1 MKTTLIRLSVLAMLI
16 GGCQKSEFNT
26 NNESH
31 ISSGDAEDAKTT
43 AIALS
48 AYLLPESD
56 NYSAIPQDPKNLLTA
71 EKIAL
76 GKLLF
81 HESRLGVNN
90 LSPQGLQTYSCAT
103 CHHAEAGFQSGLA
116 QGIGEGGIGFGTT
129 GEGRIADPLYEAGII
144 DIAPIRT
151 PTVLNTA
158 YSEVMM
164 WNGQFGATGANAG
177 TQSSWTQGTSKY
189 NNYLGYQ
196 GLETT
201 GLGAEIRHRLTP
213 DTAWLASVP
222 EYKNLFDLA
231 FPGLPETERITD
243 LTVSLAM
250 AAYQRILLPN
260 QAPFQR
266 WLRGE
271 AKAMNN
277 DQKDGKT
284 LFFGKAKCATCHS
297 TPGLNA
303 ATFYSLGMNN
313 MQDGTGGAF
322 NVSPTAP
329 EHRGRGGF
337 TGRNSDM
344 YKFKTP
350 QLYNLKDVNFF
361 GHGSSFTS
369 IDAVVRYISNGKPQN
384 ANVPASQLAKQFQP
398 LYLTEDEITKLV
410 KFVQDALYDPNL
422 TRYVPASLPS
432 GNCIPN
438 NDARSK
444 TDRGCQ

>member
-1 MKTTLIRLSVLAMLI
+1 MLI

-26 NNESH
+26 NNESS

-43 AIALS
+43 AESLS
-48 AYLLPESD
+48 AYRLPASD
-56 NYSAIPQDPKNLLTA
+56 DYAAIPQDPKNPLTPDKV
-71 EKIAL
+71 EL

-116 QGIGEGGIGFGTT
+116 QAIGEGGIGFGVA
-129 GEGRIADPLYEAGII
+129 GEKRVADPLYDAGII

-164 WNGQFGATGANAG
+164 WNGQFGATGPNTG
-177 TQSSWTQGTSKY
+177 TQNAWTPGTTKY

-201 GLGAEIRHRLTP
+201 GLGAEQRHRLNP
-213 DTAWLASVP
+213 DTTWLTSVP
-222 EYKNLFDLA
+222 AYKNLFDVV
-231 FPGLPETERITD
+231 FSGLPESERITG

-250 AAYQRILLPN
+250 AAYQRTLLPN
-260 QAPFQR
+260 EAPFQR
-266 WLRGE
+266 WLRGDT
-271 AKAMNN
+271 KALNK

-297 TPGLNA
+297 TPGLGA
-303 ATFYSLGMNN
+303 ATFFSLGMNDL
-313 MQDGTGGAF
+313 QDGVGNAF
-322 NVSPTAP
+322 SVSPTAA
-329 EHRGRGGF
+329 EHKGRGGF
-337 TGRNSDM
+337 TGKSADM

-350 QLYNLKDVNFF
+350 QLYNLKDVSFF

-369 IDAVVRYISNGKPQN
+369 VDEVIRYINKGIAQN
-384 ANVPASQLAKQFQP
+384 TNVPASQLAKQFQP
-398 LYLTEDEITKLV
+398 LNLTEDEITKLV
-410 KFVQDALYDPNL
+410 KFVEDALYDPNL
-422 TRYVPASLPS
+422 TRYVPVTLPS

-438 NDARSK
+438 NDAQSK
-444 TDRGCQ
+444 ADRGCQ

>member
-1 MKTTLIRLSVLAMLI
+1 MLI
-16 GGCQKSEFNT
+16 AGCQKSEFNT
-26 NNESH
+26 INENS
-31 ISSGDAEDAKTT
+31 ITRGDAEDAKTT
-43 AIALS
+43 AVALS
-48 AYLLPESD
+48 AYLLPASD
-56 NYSAIPQDPKNLLTA
+56 DYAAIPQDPKNPITA
-71 EKIAL
+71 EKVEL

-81 HESRLGVNN
+81 HESRLGINN
-90 LSPQGLQTYSCAT
+90 VSIQGLQTYSCAT

-116 QGIGEGGIGFGTT
+116 QGIGEGGIGFGIT
-129 GEGRIADPLYEAGII
+129 GEKRIADPLYDAGII

-164 WNGQFGATGANAG
+164 WNGQFGSTGPNTG
-177 TQSSWTQGTSKY
+177 TEASWTPGTPKY
-189 NNYLGYQ
+189 YNYLGYQ

-201 GLGAEIRHRLTP
+201 GLGAEQRHRLNP

-222 EYKNLFDLA
+222 AYKNFFDLV
-231 FPGLPETERITD
+231 FSDLPDEERITA

-250 AAYQRILLPN
+250 AAYQRTLLPN
-260 QAPFQR
+260 QSPFQR
-266 WLRGE
+266 WLRGDT
-271 AKAMNN
+271 KAMNK

-297 TPGLNA
+297 TPGLGA
-303 ATFYSLGMNN
+303 ATFYSLGMNDL
-313 MQDGTGGAF
+313 QDGVGSAF
-322 NVSPTAP
+322 NVSPTAI

-337 TGRNSDM
+337 TNKNTDM

-350 QLYNLKDVNFF
+350 QLYNLKEVDFF

-369 IDAVVRYISNGKPQN
+369 VEEVIRYINKGIPQN

-398 LYLTEDEITKLV
+398 LYLTEDEIIKLV
-410 KFVQDALYDPNL
+410 KFVEDALYDPNL
-422 TRYVPASLPS
+422 IRYVPVSLPS

-438 NDARSK
+438 NDAKSK
-444 TDRGCQ
+444 ADRGCQ